1 MHKRTL
7 ISALV
12 GLLALIGALLVARL
26 VARQVQA
33 QVISAPV
40 VVARHVILPQT
51 LITADML
58 TTREFP
64 RAITS
69 APIYRDPQELV
80 GLVARVEI
88 VPDAPIFKS
97 YAVSA
102 QEARFSADAQAVAV
116 ALKLDTPRAV
126 GGLIAPG
133 QRVDVWRIAKAQPP
147 RDLDAQTLLA
157 LRGAGVEL
165 IARDL
170 RCWPCAP
177 ARGARWPSRPRWDW
191 PAAVRVQRSRP
202 PARPLEPSAW

>member
-1 MHKRTL
+1 MRKRTL

-12 GLLALIGALLVARL
+12 GLAALIGALLVARL

-64 RAITS
+64 RAISS
-69 APIYRDPQELV
+69 APIYREPHELV
-80 GLVARVEI
+80 GRVARVEI

-116 ALKLDTPRAV
+116 ALKVDTPRAV
-126 GGLIAPG
+126 GGLVAPG

-147 RDLDAQTLLA
+147 RDLDPQTLLA
-157 LRGAGVEL
+157 LRGAGVE
-165 IARDL
+165 
-170 RCWPCAP
+170 
-177 ARGARWPSRPRWDW
+177 
-191 PAAVRVQRSRP
+191 
-202 PARPLEPSAW
+202 